1 MVINSEGILHP
12 PTCSHGKSEGR
23 PIMLVTIS
31 VRLLFSFVGDGY
43 GYFYHAG
50 CWNNSFVT
58 DKIIH

>member
-12 PTCSHGKSEGR
+12 PTCLHDKSEGR
-23 PIMLVTIS
+23 LTMLVTIS
-31 VRLLFSFVGDGY
+31 VRLLFIFVGDGY

-50 CWNNSFVT
+50 CWNNLFVT